1 VSVGNEYDVPKSW
14 TSQEE
19 VVDGEWLNHV
29 RYPSIPMGRYQAVSF
44 DSTADQSV
52 LQQRGRVSSM
62 TAPYAV
68 TSDVEQSTNPELEEQ
83 NVGDALSEDATLHPA
98 LANHPEVEVISVLVW
113 SHQFGQVAEA

>member
-1 VSVGNEYDVPKSW
+1 VSVGYENDVPKSW

-19 VVDGEWLNHV
+19 VVDGDWLNHV
-29 RYPSIPMGRYQAVSF
+29 RYPSIPMSRYQAVSF
-44 DSTADQSV
+44 ESTADQSV
-52 LQQRGRVSSM
+52 LQQRGRVS
-62 TAPYAV
+62 APYAA